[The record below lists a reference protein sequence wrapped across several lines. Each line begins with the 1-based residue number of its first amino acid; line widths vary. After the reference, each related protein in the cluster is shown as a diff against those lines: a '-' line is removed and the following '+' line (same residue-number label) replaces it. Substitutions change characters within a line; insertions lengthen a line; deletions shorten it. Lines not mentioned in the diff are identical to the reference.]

1 MEGDGNLVDR
11 AKDLEASKV
20 DALCVSTDPGVSPEG
35 VKSLFLISNSVKV
48 PILAKDWFI
57 HPMQILDAKEAG
69 ACGLIGIVASVSKSG
84 TQLLTG
90 FASAIGLDCPV
101 EVLNS
106 QSVILTLFRWSICK
120 RLRRWR
126 DMECRCFVRMF
137 QLGCP

>member
-1 MEGDGNLVDR
+1 MKGDGNLVDR

-35 VKSLFLISNSVKV
+35 IKSLFLISSSVKI

-69 ACGLIGIVASVSKSG
+69 ACGMIGIVASVSESG

-90 FASAIGLDCPV
+90 FASALGLDCPV
-101 EVLNS
+101 EVLNLK
-106 QSVILTLFRWSICK
+106 SVILTHSRWLICK
-120 RLRRWR
+120 RLKIWN
-126 DMECRCFVRMF
+126 DMECRCIVRMF